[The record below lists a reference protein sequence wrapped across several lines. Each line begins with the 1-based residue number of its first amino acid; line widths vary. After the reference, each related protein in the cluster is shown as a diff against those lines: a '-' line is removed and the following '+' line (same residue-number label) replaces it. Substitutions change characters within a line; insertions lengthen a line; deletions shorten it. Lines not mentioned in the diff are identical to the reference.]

1 MKSYC
6 FSPESLFVIIVDNRM
21 IISSTSLTTLSGTWR
36 WYDFHLPQ
44 CLTSL
49 LIPWYDPLSGSSFGQ
64 VIHSRI
70 LAIRYFYLSVQY
82 VRVLDWACN
91 TFQNLDNSLLLLVR
105 PIACLNFRNNLYLM
119 IYLEEFYVTTLDC
132 KLHSYP
138 LNQLE
143 FHITHTPSIDLW
155 VFWVGSHCRFRN

>member
-6 FSPESLFVIIVDNRM
+6 FSPESLFVVTVDNRM
-21 IISSTSLTTLSGTWR
+21 ILSSTSLTTLSGTWR

-82 VRVLDWACN
+82 VRVLVWASYTFQNLGNSLLLLFVQYVRVIVWASN
-91 TFQNLDNSLLLLVR
+91 TFQNLENLWPLLVC

-119 IYLEEFYVTTLDC
+119 IYLEGILRYHPGL
-132 KLHSYP
+132 
-138 LNQLE
+138 
-143 FHITHTPSIDLW
+143 
-155 VFWVGSHCRFRN
+155 